1 MEVSNALKG
10 LDFSVMTDE
19 QLSRIKAGEHPYV
32 VLAKTR
38 AVLGG
43 PSVSDKNE
51 ILQIAPAQEDAVE
64 G

>member
-1 MEVSNALKG
+1 MEVSGALKG

-32 VLAKTR
+32 VLAQTR

-43 PSVSDKNE
+43 PSAGHRE
-51 ILQIAPAQEDAVE
+51 ILQLTSAHEDALE
-64 G
+64 E